1 MKTLTIYPNNQ
12 CFITIN
18 KTTNEITHEIAQQY
32 LLVGFKSKC
41 FIGNITQYKL
51 K

>member
-18 KTTNEITHEIAQQY
+18 KTTNEITREIAQQY
-32 LLVGFKSKC
+32 LLVG
-41 FIGNITQYKL
+41 L
-51 K
+51 KANVLLETLHNTN